1 MSAMVTAREF
11 NELPSMETANL
22 ARESATALSRLLRDH
37 PEIDRARVRLD
48 DEDLV
53 LPRAALDML
62 RNLLSEMAQGNA
74 VTIVPVHAELTTQE
88 AANMLNVSRPYLVKL
103 LNQGKIAHTMVE
115 SHRRVRLTDLLAY
128 KKDQD
133 AASRS
138 ALDELTEQAQ
148 DLGLGY

>member
-1 MSAMVTAREF
+1 MAASCEF

-22 ARESATALSRLLRDH
+22 ARESATTLSRLLRDH

-88 AANMLNVSRPYLVKL
+88 AANMLNVSRPHLVKL
-103 LNQGKIAHTMVE
+103 LTEGKIAYTMVG

-128 KKDQD
+128 KQDQD